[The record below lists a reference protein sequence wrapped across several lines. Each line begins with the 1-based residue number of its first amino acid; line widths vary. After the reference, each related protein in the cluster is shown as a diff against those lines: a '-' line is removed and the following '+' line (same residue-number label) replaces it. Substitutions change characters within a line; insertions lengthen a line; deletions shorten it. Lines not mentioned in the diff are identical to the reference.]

1 MWSVI
6 FVFKNAFDINL
17 LVNLCNIYI
26 TRRFS

>member
-17 LVNLCNIYI
+17 LVNLYNIYI